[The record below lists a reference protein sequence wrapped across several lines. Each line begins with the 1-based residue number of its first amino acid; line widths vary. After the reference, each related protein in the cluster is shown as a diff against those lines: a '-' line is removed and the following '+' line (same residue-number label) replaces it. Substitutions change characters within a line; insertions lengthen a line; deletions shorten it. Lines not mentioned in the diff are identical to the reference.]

1 MTLTVK
7 VKYDMRG
14 FFYKKIM
21 FYKSTF
27 YYNILP
33 LMCLTE
39 EIIEKARQWVLLVII
54 LIVYN
59 NCNFRG
65 SSQFKENEKEV
76 FGALKIV
83 CFCFL
88 WRKVYEETTSKDS
101 T

>member
-1 MTLTVK
+1 
-7 VKYDMRG
+7 
-14 FFYKKIM
+14 
-21 FYKSTF
+21 
-27 YYNILP
+27 
-33 LMCLTE
+33 MCLTE

-88 WRKVYEETTSKDS
+88 WRKVYEETECMPIIVETHS
-101 T
+101 TQTNLFQEESLSGKCILFT